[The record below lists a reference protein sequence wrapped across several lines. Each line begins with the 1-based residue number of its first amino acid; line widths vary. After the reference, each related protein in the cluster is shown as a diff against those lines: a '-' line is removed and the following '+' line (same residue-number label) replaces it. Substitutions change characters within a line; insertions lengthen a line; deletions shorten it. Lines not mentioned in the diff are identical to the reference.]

1 MKPLDI
7 NFQGVPELED
17 VSSIF
22 TVIMLL
28 PFSSK
33 DTQSFTEL
41 IHMQVLY
48 SYCKFSTDNYVN
60 HCVLIAFRHFILRKL
75 TSESYM
81 RKIFMQAEYFLSKF
95 KYEKARD
102 LYQ

>member
-7 NFQGVPELED
+7 NFQGVPVLED

-48 SYCKFSTDNYVN
+48 NYSKFSTDNYVN
-60 HCVLIAFRHFILRKL
+60 YCVLIAFRHFIFRKIE
-75 TSESYM
+75 SESYM
-81 RKIFMQAEYFLSKF
+81 RKTFMQAEYFPTKF
-95 KYEKARD
+95 NEQARD